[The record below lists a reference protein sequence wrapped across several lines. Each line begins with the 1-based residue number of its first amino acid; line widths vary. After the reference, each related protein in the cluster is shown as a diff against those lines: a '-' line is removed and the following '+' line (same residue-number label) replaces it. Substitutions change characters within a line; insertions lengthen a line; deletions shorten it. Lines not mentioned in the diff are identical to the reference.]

1 LALTTLAS
9 KSATKEITYAEI
21 AKALKLDEDDI
32 EISVID
38 GAFRRSIC
46 DGVRGLAFLTF
57 NDGNAIAA
65 IHSGLMKA
73 SLSQPTKTLRV
84 QSVQTRSFGSA
95 EWQLLDKRLG
105 EWKTVLEDV
114 QKVIQDAIVVNEQSG
129 KDARGGYKKGVRKPN
144 NAKADESKGEE
155 SVDRTQVTASA

>member
-1 LALTTLAS
+1 LTTLAS
-9 KSATKEITYAEI
+9 TSATKEITYAEI

-105 EWKTVLEDV
+105 EWKTVLED
-114 QKVIQDAIVVNEQSG
+114 AIVVNEQSG